1 ARLGTLLAMAI
12 PLPIARH
19 FNDVSVPILF
29 GVLLLCIGLIAY
41 IVYVQMDK
49 KLEASETDLPK
60 EEEEPFK
67 VSDVFTII
75 KNKGFWLIAILC
87 VLFYSAIFPW
97 IKFATDLVINKYR
110 VDPNLAG
117 LIPSVLPLGT
127 LFLTPLFGNI
137 YDRKGKGATIMI
149 IGAALLIIVHGF
161 FSIPF
166 FNHWLLAIIVTI
178 ILGIALS
185 LVPSAMWPSVP
196 KIIPERQLGT
206 AYALI
211 FWIQNWGLMLVPLL
225 IGVVL
230 NNTNPTVSKAKE
242 MIKNSIS
249 ETYLQLQPVLQL
261 NKIELEKAVDKT
273 TTNLINNI
281 LINTNYEAVNDTA
294 GFAFFKNKIVEEN
307 LKALQQIELPENK
320 KEKEEIVEKICI
332 KIDSKE
338 IVQHK
343 IALRYNYT
351 YASLVFMIFG
361 ILALVVGFMLKD
373 EDRKKGYEL
382 ELPNI
387 KK

>member
-1 ARLGTLLAMAI
+1 
-12 PLPIARH
+12 
-19 FNDVSVPILF
+19 
-29 GVLLLCIGLIAY
+29 IAY

-87 VLFYSAIFPW
+87 VLFYSAVFPW

-242 MIKNSIS
+242 IVKNSIS

-294 GFAFFKNKIVEEN
+294 GFAFFKNKIVAEN

-320 KEKEEIVEKICI
+320 KEKEEIVEKICV

>member
-320 KEKEEIVEKICI
+320 KEKEEIVEKICV

>member
-1 ARLGTLLAMAI
+1 
-12 PLPIARH
+12 
-19 FNDVSVPILF
+19 
-29 GVLLLCIGLIAY
+29 
-41 IVYVQMDK
+41 
-49 KLEASETDLPK
+49 
-60 EEEEPFK
+60 
-67 VSDVFTII
+67 
-75 KNKGFWLIAILC
+75 
-87 VLFYSAIFPW
+87 
-97 IKFATDLVINKYR
+97 
-110 VDPNLAG
+110 
-117 LIPSVLPLGT
+117 
-127 LFLTPLFGNI
+127 
-137 YDRKGKGATIMI
+137 
-149 IGAALLIIVHGF
+149 
-161 FSIPF
+161 
-166 FNHWLLAIIVTI
+166 
-178 ILGIALS
+178 
-185 LVPSAMWPSVP
+185 
-196 KIIPERQLGT
+196 
-206 AYALI
+206 
-211 FWIQNWGLMLVPLL
+211 
-225 IGVVL
+225 L

-320 KEKEEIVEKICI
+320 KEKEEIVEKICV